1 MRRGWKGKCCLAV
14 LISRGPNLSRDNATG
29 VAAPAA
35 WSNQEVNGIKGRWI
49 LSKDELGG
57 ALIKEGMLSTPASCG
72 LPGTWVG
79 CGEMLRFSKRSHE

>member
-1 MRRGWKGKCCLAV
+1 M
-14 LISRGPNLSRDNATG
+14 
-29 VAAPAA
+29 AALAA

-57 ALIKEGMLSTPASCG
+57 ALIKEGMLSTPANCG